1 NSSAGQWARTNE
13 TRRRSDAWPVIRAPP
28 RARNAKVMAARLTA
42 RRSPAS
48 RPAMRDLLILST
60 AADKTQREKQN
71 DRPGHGDQNAAD
83 IEPVHRAIPQLRAD
97 EAADDGA
104 DNADQGRHDE
114 SAGIAPGHDEFR
126 EGSGDEAEK
135 DPDDDTHDSL
145 PRALARKPSMSG
157 PIADRKPDQ
166 LSPHDEGRLA
176 RPRISNRRML
186 SRANRNAPGRTSIEA
201 SSLLA
206 SSVRPARQRWLVK

>member
-1 NSSAGQWARTNE
+1 
-13 TRRRSDAWPVIRAPP
+13 
-28 RARNAKVMAARLTA
+28 
-42 RRSPAS
+42 
-48 RPAMRDLLILST
+48 MRDFLILST

-201 SSLLA
+201 VPFSPHRFDRRGKGGWSKPRDTA
-206 SSVRPARQRWLVK
+206 ARSRGRFRSGGHGARAGVGYARYAVRCCRSG